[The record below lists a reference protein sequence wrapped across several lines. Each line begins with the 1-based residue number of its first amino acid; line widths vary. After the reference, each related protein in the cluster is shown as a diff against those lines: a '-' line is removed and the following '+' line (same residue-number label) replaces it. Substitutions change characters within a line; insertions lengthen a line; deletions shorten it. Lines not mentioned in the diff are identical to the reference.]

1 MTMRRVLPFVL
12 MLCAVPVITE
22 AQQRVIVGNTLM
34 DLGPGYTVVADAG
47 RGHGKGHG
55 RGAPSP
61 GPSVSPTPATPPAPP
76 AQPGGEI
83 GRGEGS
89 FQFVPS
95 GSVIIPPVA
104 QVQPVPPPMAQPRV
118 EAPCAECGTT
128 VTVPVQLHLRAA
140 VQALPA
146 QAQGYQA
153 PVQLYQR
160 PHPCP

>member
-1 MTMRRVLPFVL
+1 MRRWLPFVIL
-12 MLCAVPVITE
+12 LGAVSAE
-22 AQQRVIVGNTLM
+22 AQTRMIVGNTLV
-34 DLGPGYTVVADAG
+34 DVPPGMVLADAG

-61 GPSVSPTPATPPAPP
+61 GPSVSPAPATPPAPP

-118 EAPCAECGTT
+118 EAPCAECGTAIDI
-128 VTVPVQLHLRAA
+128 PVRVWLRTAVQTGAA
-140 VQALPA
+140 VSTSRS
-146 QAQGYQA
+146 G
-153 PVQLYQR
+153 
-160 PHPCP
+160 CP